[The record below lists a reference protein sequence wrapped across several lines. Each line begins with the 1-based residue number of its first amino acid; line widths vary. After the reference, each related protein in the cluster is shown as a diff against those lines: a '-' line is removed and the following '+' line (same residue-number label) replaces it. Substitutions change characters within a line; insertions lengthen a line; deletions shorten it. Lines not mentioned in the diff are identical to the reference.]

1 MNAQVS
7 GLSVVSTAPA
17 SMAVV
22 VQPGFLTIADRVVEV
37 PGEVKLP
44 IRQAGRREYRDQVY
58 AIRGVGAVSPSWWN
72 GEDIRGSGGVPYQRM
87 VPGTL
92 SVYSGDR
99 GTKYAPDVDYT
110 YDYHWGTVKRMPG
123 GRIADGER
131 LSLDYAVWLCR
142 YDAVVLREDGSLT
155 VVEGDVD
162 APDSRELLLP
172 EPPLVK
178 EGFVLAHV
186 FTGWGQSC
194 VYGGESTLSSMS
206 TSSPPVALRGRYE
219 DMVRR
224 TYFVEIEPQTGGSSR
239 IRMGATGEDYGTGLT
254 LTRESLRWTAPRA
267 FEWHEELP
275 LVVETAYGFEADW
288 GLGLAFPQAPRNGI
302 DAPLRFA
309 IEAIPEMIMDR
320 RSALAGAAPAAS
332 IPLEQTAH
340 LAGFRQAMSA
350 GRSLRIAFF
359 GESATRAGLWPYQV
373 MEGLRARY
381 PDAKLFSSNVA
392 VGGEQSAM
400 GIHRLEKEVLATA
413 PDLVVLEY
421 MINDACSGHA
431 EAHIERTVRTIVER
445 ILDYGSA
452 CMIVMA
458 NGVNPLFTKHGS
470 KRNIRRFY
478 ALYRRLA
485 AEYGVAFVGGFE
497 YFDNL
502 HRFGKYFVTELKGNM
517 VNHTFGNEDTG
528 WGPFDR
534 VLGEAMLDA
543 LLEGTAE
550 DAREERH

>member
-17 SMAVV
+17 SMAVI

-37 PGEVKLP
+37 PAETKLP
-44 IRQAGRREYRDQVY
+44 IRPAGQRQYLDQVY
-58 AIRGVGAVSPSWWN
+58 TIRGVGTASPSWWN

-92 SVYSGDR
+92 AVYSSDR
-99 GTKYAPDVDYT
+99 GTKYAPDADYA
-110 YDYHWGTVKRMPG
+110 YDYHWGTVKRMSG
-123 GRIADGER
+123 GRIAEGET

-142 YDAVVLREDGSLT
+142 YDAIALREDGSLT

-172 EPPLVK
+172 EPPRVK
-178 EGFVLAHV
+178 DGFVLAHI

-194 VYGGESTLSSMS
+194 VYGGESAVSSMS
-206 TSSPPVALRGRYE
+206 TSSPPVTLRGRYE
-219 DMVRR
+219 DIVRR
-224 TYFVEIEPQTGGSSR
+224 TYYIEIEPNPGGSPL
-239 IRMGATGEDYGTGLT
+239 IRMGASGEDYGTGLT
-254 LTRESLRWTAPRA
+254 LTRESLRWTTART
-267 FEWHEELP
+267 FEWDEELP
-275 LVVETAYGFEADW
+275 LVMETAYGFEVDW
-288 GLGLAFPQAPRNGI
+288 GLGLAFPLPSRGDV
-302 DAPLRFA
+302 DAPLRFV
-309 IEAIPEMIMDR
+309 IEAIPEMILDCR
-320 RSALAGAAPAAS
+320 PVLAGTTPAS
-332 IPLEQTAH
+332 TIPLEQTGH
-340 LAGFRQAMSA
+340 LADFRRAIA
-350 GRSLRIAFF
+350 EGRPLRIAFF
-359 GESATRAGLWPYQV
+359 GESATRSGLWPYQV

-381 PDAKLFSSNVA
+381 PDARLFSSNVA
-392 VGGEQSAM
+392 VGGEQSVM
-400 GIHRLEKEVLATA
+400 GIHRLEKEVLAVA

-431 EAHIERTVRTIVER
+431 EAHIERTVRAIVER
-445 ILDYGSA
+445 VLEYGAA

-458 NGVNPLFTKHGS
+458 NGVNPLFTKHGA
-470 KRNIRRFY
+470 KRNIRRYY

-485 AEYGVAFVGGFE
+485 SEYGVAFVGGFE

-517 VNHTFGNEDTG
+517 VNHAFGNEDTG

-543 LLEGTAE
+543 LG
-550 DAREERH
+550 

>member
-7 GLSVVSTAPA
+7 GLSVVSTVPA

-22 VQPGFLTIADRVVEV
+22 VRPGILAIADRVIEV
-37 PGEVKLP
+37 PREAKLA
-44 IRQAGRREYRDQVY
+44 IRPAGRRQYRDQVY
-58 AIRGVGAVSPSWWN
+58 KIRGEGTASPSWWN

-92 SVYSGDR
+92 SVYSSDR
-99 GTKYAPDVDYT
+99 ETKYAPDADYT

-123 GRIADGER
+123 GRIAEGET

-142 YDAVVLREDGSLT
+142 YDAVVLHDDGTLA

-172 EPPLVK
+172 EPPFVR
-178 EGFVLAHV
+178 EGFVLAHI

-194 VYGGESTLSSMS
+194 VYGGESALSSMT
-206 TSSPPVALRGRYE
+206 TSAPPVMLRGRFE
-219 DMVRR
+219 DMTRR
-224 TYFVEIEPQTGGSSR
+224 TYYVEIEPNPGGRPR
-239 IRMGATGEDYGTGLT
+239 IRIGASGEDYGTGLT
-254 LTRESLRWTAPRA
+254 LAQESLRWTTPRT
-267 FEWHEELP
+267 FEWSEALP
-275 LVVETAYGFEADW
+275 LVMETAYGFEVDW
-288 GLGLAFPQAPRNGI
+288 GLELAFTHPPRDG
-302 DAPLRFA
+302 AEARLKFT
-309 IEAIPEMIMDR
+309 IEAIPEMILNR
-320 RSALAGAAPAAS
+320 RTELAGASPSAS
-332 IPLEQTAH
+332 IPLEQTGH
-340 LAGFRQAMSA
+340 LDAFRQALAS
-350 GRSLRIAFF
+350 GRAQRIAFF

-373 MEGLRARY
+373 MSGLRAKY
-381 PDAKLFSSNVA
+381 PDARLFSSNVA

-421 MINDACSGHA
+421 LINDACSGHV
-431 EAHIERTVRTIVER
+431 EADIERTVRAILER
-445 ILDYGSA
+445 ILAYGAA

-458 NGVNPLFTKHGS
+458 NGVNPLFTKHGA
-470 KRNIRRFY
+470 KRNIRRIY

-502 HRFGKYFVTELKGNM
+502 HRYGKYFVTELKGNM
-517 VNHTFGNEDTG
+517 VNHTFGNEDIA

-534 VLGEAMLDA
+534 VLGVAMLEA
-543 LLEGTAE
+543 LLGTE
-550 DAREERH
+550 S

>member
-37 PGEVKLP
+37 PREVKLP
-44 IRQAGRREYRDQVY
+44 IRPAGRRQYSDQVY
-58 AIRGVGAVSPSWWN
+58 TIRGVGAVSPSWWN
-72 GEDIRGSGGVPYQRM
+72 GEDIRGSGGAPYQRM

-92 SVYSGDR
+92 SVYSSDR

-110 YDYHWGTVKRMPG
+110 YDYHWGTVKRMSG
-123 GRIADGER
+123 GRIADGET

-142 YDAVVLREDGSLT
+142 YDAIVLREDGSLT

-162 APDSRELLLP
+162 APEARELLLP
-172 EPPLVK
+172 EPPLVRD
-178 EGFVLAHV
+178 GFVLAHI

-194 VYGGESTLSSMS
+194 VYGGESSLSSMS
-206 TSSPPVALRGRYE
+206 TSSPPGALRGRYE

-224 TYFVEIEPQTGGSSR
+224 TYYVEIEPKPGGSPQLR
-239 IRMGATGEDYGTGLT
+239 IGATGEDYGTGLT
-254 LTRESLRWTAPRA
+254 PTRESLRWTAPRT
-267 FEWHEELP
+267 FEWDEEFP
-275 LVVETAYGFEADW
+275 LVMETAYGFEVDW
-288 GLGLAFPQAPRNGI
+288 GLGLAFPRPPQGDEDGR
-302 DAPLRFA
+302 LQFT

-320 RSALAGAAPAAS
+320 RSVLAGDAPAAS

-340 LAGFRQAMSA
+340 LAGFRQAMAA
-350 GRSLRIAFF
+350 GRPLRIAFF

-373 MEGLRARY
+373 MEGLRTRY

-400 GIHRLEKEVLATA
+400 GIHRLEKEGLAAA

-421 MINDACSGHA
+421 LINDACSGHV
-431 EAHIERTVRTIVER
+431 EADIERTVRAILER
-445 ILDYGSA
+445 ILEYGAA

-458 NGVNPLFTKHGS
+458 NGVNPLFTKYGS
-470 KRNIRRFY
+470 KRHIRRIY

-485 AEYGVAFVGGFE
+485 AEYGVAFVGGFD

-534 VLGEAMLDA
+534 VLGEAMLEA
-543 LLEGTAE
+543 MLGTE
-550 DAREERH
+550 SLQFV